1 MIKILQGD
9 AVVLPVKLTLNGDAV
24 TGDDVESVRFSI
36 SSLVKTYPGEV
47 TYSDTGQQ
55 FLLPLSQEET
65 FELLPG
71 DTRIIIR
78 PKFKDLSVVGWRC
91 SAALFVEPCEDKAV
105 I

>member
-47 TYSDTGQQ
+47 TYSDTGQ

-65 FELLPG
+65 SELLPG
-71 DTRIIIR
+71 ETRIIIR

-91 SAALFVEPCEDKAV
+91 SEAVWVVPCEDKEV
-105 I
+105 L

>member
-47 TYSDTGQQ
+47 TYSDTGQ

-91 SAALFVEPCEDKAV
+91 SEAVWVVPCEDKEV
-105 I
+105 F